1 MCYSKS
7 FCKDQGLVGITF
19 ICLTA
24 AIGGLLF
31 GFDTAVISGTIAAV
45 KKLFVLD
52 AASEGWFVSS
62 GLLGC
67 IIGVF
72 ITSLLTDWIGRR
84 KVMLA
89 SGVMFLLSGIGCA
102 FAGSFALLV
111 LSRLLGGIGVG
122 MASVVSPMYIAEFAP
137 ANLRGR
143 MVAFYQLAITIGIL
157 LAYFSNALLLGLS
170 QQHMSNSFAQWFFCQ
185 EFWRP
190 MFLVMSIPSAFFT
203 LMLLR
208 VPESPRWLY
217 AKNRESEAAEI
228 LVSLKGQET
237 ADSELSAMAS
247 SRQYKAAGERK
258 LSDASLR
265 MPLLIGIT
273 LAILQQFCGINA
285 IIYYGPRIF
294 ESAGI
299 AGGSAFTFQVIIGFV
314 NMLFTFVAIKYA
326 DQFGRRALMLCG
338 LTGIIVSL
346 LACGIMFYA
355 NITNAVLLLSLILL
369 FIACFALSLGPITWI
384 MINEIF
390 PTDVRGKA
398 VSLCTFTLWLAVW
411 LLGQFLPW
419 LLETAGPAV
428 TFWIFAF
435 FSMVNFFF
443 CLFVVKETKN
453 KTLEEVEQ
461 MFISPH

>member
-1 MCYSKS
+1 M
-7 FCKDQGLVGITF
+7 GIVY

-31 GFDTAVISGTIAAV
+31 GFDTAVISGTIGAV
-45 KKLFVLD
+45 KKLFSLD
-52 AASEGWFVSS
+52 ATQEGWFVSC

-72 ITSLLTDWIGRR
+72 ITSFLTDRIGRR

-89 SGVMFLLSGIGCA
+89 AGVMFLLSGAGCA
-102 FAGSFALLV
+102 FAPNFQLLV
-111 LSRLLGGIGVG
+111 ISRLLGGVGVG

-137 ANLRGR
+137 ATMRGR

-157 LAYFSNALLLGLS
+157 IAYFSNALLLALS
-170 QQHMSNSFAQWFFCQ
+170 SQAMTDSFAQWFFCK

-203 LMLLR
+203 FMLLG

-217 AKNRESEAAEI
+217 VKGKQSEATEI
-228 LVSLKGQET
+228 LVKLKGQET
-237 ADSELSAMAS
+237 ADKELAAMAS
-247 SRQYKAAGERK
+247 AGHQIKAGEERK
-258 LSDASLR
+258 LSDPSLR
-265 MPLLIGIT
+265 MPLLIGIV

-285 IIYYGPRIF
+285 IIYYGPKIF
-294 ESAGI
+294 ETAGI
-299 AGGSAFTFQVIIGFV
+299 AGGSAFTFQVIIGTINV
-314 NMLFTFVAIKYA
+314 LFTFVAIKYT
-326 DQFGRRALMLCG
+326 DQFGRRPLLLAG
-338 LTGIIVSL
+338 LTGIIISL
-346 LACGIMFYA
+346 IGCGIMFFA
-355 NITNAVLLLSLILL
+355 NITNSYLLLSLILL
-369 FIACFALSLGPITWI
+369 FISCFALSLGPITWI

-398 VSLCTFTLWLAVW
+398 VSLCTFTLWVAVW
-411 LLGQFLPW
+411 LLGQFFPW
-419 LLETAGPAV
+419 LIENVGPAI

-435 FSMVNFFF
+435 FSAVNFFF
-443 CLFVVKETKN
+443 CMFVVKETKN